1 MEQIDVITQFKEN
14 TTLVSSV
21 VHRVKTIEQALET
34 AISICKTTAASD
46 CLTSSE
52 NEIQAPQNAADK
64 QKNLAAHDLDEPSFK
79 ILEKLCRQ
87 NDITLVT
94 DTLRNHGNG
103 IHVGVTFADFGI
115 AETGTLVINSD
126 SEKKRLITMISNVHV
141 AILPVSNIRE
151 TALDMVDELEGL
163 ISNPSSYT
171 AFITGPSRTADIE
184 RVLAIGV
191 HGPLELHIVL
201 LENQNPTQEPHTQ
214 EPDTP
219 EPDRS

>member
-1 MEQIDVITQFKEN
+1 LEQLDIISQFTEN

-21 VHRVKTIEQALET
+21 VHRVKTIEQAVET
-34 AISICKTTAASD
+34 AISICKTTATSD

-52 NEIQAPQNAADK
+52 NETQAPQNAANK
-64 QKNLAAHDLDEPSFK
+64 QKTLAAHGLDGPSFK
-79 ILEKLCRQ
+79 ILEDLCRQ

-103 IHVGVTFADFGI
+103 IHVGMTFADFGI

-126 SEKKRLITMISNVHV
+126 SEEKRLITMISNVHV

-151 TALDMVDELEGL
+151 AALDMVDELEGL

-201 LENQNPTQEPHTQ
+201 LENQNPT
-214 EPDTP
+214 P

>member
-1 MEQIDVITQFKEN
+1 MDIITQFKEN
-14 TTLVSSV
+14 TALVSSV
-21 VHRVKTIEQALET
+21 VHKVKTIEQALET
-34 AISICKTTAASD
+34 AVSICKTTEISH
-46 CLTSSE
+46 CLAPSE
-52 NEIQAPQNAADK
+52 NEAPAPQGEDEK
-64 QKNLAAHDLDEPSFK
+64 QKTLAAHDLDAPSFK
-79 ILEKLCRQ
+79 ILEALCHQ
-87 NDITLVT
+87 NNIALVT
-94 DTLRNHGNG
+94 DNLRNHGNG

-126 SEKKRLITMISNVHV
+126 SEEKRLITMISDVHV

-201 LENQNPTQEPHTQ
+201 LENQKPTPK
-214 EPDTP
+214 PGTP
-219 EPDRS
+219 EPDTAEPDRS

>member
-1 MEQIDVITQFKEN
+1 MEKIDIIEQFKEN

-34 AISICKTTAASD
+34 AVSICKTTETSD

-52 NEIQAPQNAADK
+52 NDAKPPHNGSGK
-64 QKNLAAHDLDEPSFK
+64 QKNLAAHDLDGPSFK
-79 ILEKLCRQ
+79 MLEALCLK
-87 NDITLVT
+87 NDIPLVT

-126 SEKKRLITMISNVHV
+126 SEEKRLITMISDVHV
-141 AILPVSNIRE
+141 AVLPVSNIRE

-163 ISNPSSYT
+163 MSKPSSYT

-191 HGPLELHIVL
+191 HGPLALHIVL
-201 LENQNPTQEPHTQ
+201 LENHPPTPETDIPEPH
-214 EPDTP
+214 
-219 EPDRS
+219 RS

>member
-1 MEQIDVITQFKEN
+1 MDTITQFKEN
-14 TTLVSSV
+14 TALVSSV

-34 AISICKTTAASD
+34 AVSICKTTEISH

-52 NEIQAPQNAADK
+52 NEAPAPQGGEEK
-64 QKNLAAHDLDEPSFK
+64 QKTLAAHDLDGPSVK
-79 ILEKLCRQ
+79 ILEDLCRQ
-87 NDITLVT
+87 HNITLVT
-94 DTLRNHGNG
+94 DNLRNHGNG

-126 SEKKRLITMISNVHV
+126 SEEKRLITMISDVHV
-141 AILPVSNIRE
+141 AVLPVSNIRE

-163 ISNPSSYT
+163 ISKPSSYT

-201 LENQNPTQEPHTQ
+201 LENQNPTP
-214 EPDTP
+214 EPDIPEPDIP